1 MQMDNTAG
9 AIYPFTYSDAQ
20 SYSAN
25 YNEWC
30 HLNRKERELFG
41 DELLSEAEIKLIF
54 DSQYGANKPGPGG
67 SGV

>member
-1 MQMDNTAG
+1 MDNTAK

-30 HLNRKERELFG
+30 YLNRKERQLYG
-41 DELLSEAEIKLIF
+41 DELLTEDESKLIF
-54 DSQYGANKPGPGG
+54 DSQYGANKPGSSG